1 MEPVVDPELLRS
13 PDDTEP
19 RTFVSVAL
27 AADVPKRNIGNFL
40 KALKRLKLDEEE
52 EEEKLQHL
60 KKVDGATVLLC
71 RDEACDRVVAALSK
85 SGVLE
90 GATIKRRVKVPG
102 QPPLTKEQAD
112 EWNKRWWKTTY
123 RPLQA
128 DLLPPVF
135 PTTEEL
141 KELERF
147 MREAIKEA
155 KKAQDKGNVHWKK
168 HTHIT

>member
-13 PDDTEP
+13 PEDTEP

-40 KALKRLKLDEEE
+40 KALKRLKLDDDD

-90 GATIKRRVKVPG
+90 GATIKRGVKVPG

-141 KELERF
+141 KELERL

-155 KKAQDKGNVHWKK
+155 KKAQDKGNVH
-168 HTHIT
+168 